1 MTNSLI
7 RDLSSIIDKCL
18 LNHSFVLVLVW
29 VCDVHSQ
36 FLNSNSTEFKRH
48 NNDNNAVISDV
59 SQ

>member
-7 RDLSSIIDKCL
+7 RVLSRIIDKCL
-18 LNHSFVLVLVW
+18 LNHSFISVLVW

-36 FLNSNSTEFKRH
+36 FLNSNSTDFKRH
-48 NNDNNAVISDV
+48 NNADISDV